1 MIGQIVREY
10 GQTLEVESGHAIYL
24 CFPRKNIDSIVIG
37 DQVEFEWNAATQQG
51 VITRR
56 LSRKNVLCRADRYH
70 PIKEMAANLDQVIV
84 IFAVTPRPNT
94 FYLDQYL
101 VAAELAGI
109 PPCLVLN
116 KNDLSYTSTVIDTLA
131 AYEKLNYPVISVSAE
146 TGAGLETLLEKA
158 AGKTSFLLG
167 ASGVG
172 KSSLINA
179 LVKTAK
185 ARINAV
191 SEATGKGQHTTSVSR
206 LYRLQNNASII
217 DVPGIRELKL
227 PQSEHAN
234 LIQGF
239 PEFRSYLGQCRF
251 RNCTHRDDPGCVLV
265 AKVKAGE
272 LSRQRLQHYYRM
284 LDSALG

>member
-10 GQTLEVESGHAIYL
+10 GQTLEVESGKAIYL
-24 CFPRKNIDSIVIG
+24 CFPRKNIDSLVIG
-37 DQVEFEWNAATQQG
+37 DQVEFEWNAGAEQG

-70 PIKEMAANLDQVIV
+70 PIKEMAANLDQVWV
-84 IFAVTPRPNT
+84 IFAVAPSPNA

-116 KNDLSYTSTVIDTLA
+116 KNDLPLTSLVIDTLA
-131 AYEKLNYPVISVSAE
+131 LYEKLNYPVIPVSAA
-146 TGAGLETLLEKA
+146 TGAGLEALLEKSA
-158 AGKTSFLLG
+158 SKTNFLLG

-185 ARINAV
+185 ARVNAV

-206 LYRLQNNASII
+206 LYHLQNNTAII

-227 PQSEHAN
+227 PESQRTN

-239 PEFRSYLGQCRF
+239 PEFRPYLGQCRF
-251 RNCTHRDDPGCVLV
+251 RNCTHRDDPGCIIV
-265 AKVKAGE
+265 AKVKAGD
-272 LSRQRLQHYYRM
+272 LSFQRLQHYYRM
-284 LDSALG
+284 LSISR